1 MNKRE
6 SIFKTGI
13 RLFAAQGFEAT
24 TTLQI
29 AREVGVTEPAVFYH
43 FKSKSAF
50 FSAILE
56 QAISVYIDRID
67 RLDPASITAF
77 ERLAALIRI
86 HFAVVAEEPA
96 LMRILLRAC
105 PARLEDPDSTCIT
118 VYRKARK
125 RLQAG
130 IREILE
136 QGTASGEFNSV
147 DIDATANMMI
157 AMLNGLMR
165 QQVAGMD
172 TLKGVE
178 AATIKFCRSSLV
190 VRT

>member
-6 SIFKTGI
+6 TILKTGI

-43 FKSKSAF
+43 FKSKTAF

-56 QAISVYIDRID
+56 QAGSAYIGRINV
-67 RLDPASITAF
+67 LDPEAATAF

-86 HFAVVAEEPA
+86 HFAVVAEEPEF
-96 LMRILLRAC
+96 MGILLRTC
-105 PARLEDPDSTCIT
+105 PARLEDPDSTRIT
-118 VYRKARK
+118 VYRKARSLLK
-125 RLQAG
+125 TN
-130 IREILE
+130 IKKILE
-136 QGTASGEFNSV
+136 EGTASGEFISM
-147 DIDATANMMI
+147 DIDATANMLI

-172 TLKGVE
+172 ALEGVE
-178 AATIKFCRSSLV
+178 GATIAFCRQALMAWA
-190 VRT
+190 